1 MSTPADG
8 RNGPHDDGDDDT
20 HDEYPARSA
29 RRVLIVE
36 DSPAMR
42 ELLRMAVKRLPEVVV
57 EQAEDGVA
65 AMRALVNARIN
76 GQPFHLVLLDLNM
89 PVMDGMAVLERMRQ
103 DRHLG
108 DTQVAIVTTEESA
121 QTEAEARRLGARFF
135 VRKPVNRRTIEKLLA
150 DVFGDPPVTTTR
162 APRS

>member
-1 MSTPADG
+1 MTDG
-8 RNGPHDDGDDDT
+8 PNDDDT
-20 HDEYPARSA
+20 HDEFPDRGE

-42 ELLRMAVKRLPEVVV
+42 ELLRMAVKRVPNVVV

-65 AMRALVNARIN
+65 ALRALVVARTI
-76 GQPFHLVLLDLNM
+76 GRPFHLVLLDLNM
-89 PVMDGMAVLERMRQ
+89 PVMDGMAVLERMKQ

-121 QTEAEARRLGARFF
+121 QTETEALALGARFF
-135 VRKPVNRRTIEKLLA
+135 VRKPVNRRTIEKLLS
-150 DVFGDPPVTTTR
+150 DVFGVPTR
-162 APRS
+162 S